1 MVPSQI
7 REDLVDE
14 PPDQVP
20 LGVDASNQLG
30 NHLHNFNIETQFKM
44 WRRKKSCLQPV
55 VDFNASEPLVQR
67 VVHVSLVP
75 IVKQE
80 CEEPQG
86 ILYVV

>member
-30 NHLHNFNIETQFKM
+30 NHLYNLNVKAQFK
-44 WRRKKSCLQPV
+44 K
-55 VDFNASEPLVQR
+55 
-67 VVHVSLVP
+67 
-75 IVKQE
+75 
-80 CEEPQG
+80 
-86 ILYVV
+86 